1 MIQVPFPLG
10 GGNIELSLPD
20 NTDVLGMTAPEPLS
34 DPGAAIRAALESPIA
49 SPPLGVLARKALARP
64 KGERPL
70 AVILVS
76 DNTRP
81 VPYSGESGILLPIV
95 KTLLKEGFAADDIA
109 VIAANGTHRP
119 MAEDELKVMLDAEI
133 WKLGVRVLNHNCRD
147 EKALRFLGT
156 TPGGSEVYINSLY
169 LDADLKIATGL
180 VESHFM
186 AGFSGGR
193 KSVCPGIIGE
203 KSTFIFHG
211 AAIMGHPESRD
222 LNLEGNPCHEEAL
235 ETARMAGVDFIVNVT
250 LDHSFRICGV
260 FAGGLEEAH
269 KAAAEKVKSYVG
281 IPAKGYYDIV
291 VSHGGFVGV
300 NHYQIAK
307 VAVASLGLLKKDGY
321 LIVAGNNTDAVN
333 RLGSPQYRTCLRL
346 LRQIGSEAFVRL
358 IKSPDWVFLPDQWQV
373 QMWAKLFERIPQ
385 DHFYYFSPQLDERH
399 WEELPGVNGGLL
411 LPEDRRARPGLEDV
425 PGFVASAINAA
436 TASCPDAGRAAP
448 RIAWLSDGPYGIPYQ
463 A

>member
-10 GGNIELSLPD
+10 RNIELSLPD
-20 NTDVLGMTAPEPLS
+20 KTDVFRMASPPLLS
-34 DPGAAIRAALESPIA
+34 DPEAAIKAALEEPIA
-49 SPPLGVLARKALARP
+49 SPPLAALARKALSRP

-81 VPYSGESGILLPIV
+81 VPYLGAPGILLPIV
-95 KTLLKEGFAADDIA
+95 KTLLHEGFAASAIT
-109 VIAANGTHRP
+109 VIVANGTHRL
-119 MAEDELKVMLDAEI
+119 MAEAELRAMLDAEV
-133 WKLGVRVLNHNCRD
+133 WKLGVRVLNHNSRD
-147 EKALRFLGT
+147 EKSLRFLGT
-156 TPGGSEVYINSLY
+156 TSRGSEVYINSLY

-203 KSTFIFHG
+203 RSTFVFHG
-211 AAIMGHPESRD
+211 AEIMGDAGSRD
-222 LNLEGNPCHEEAL
+222 LNLEGNPCHEESL

-250 LDHSFRICGV
+250 LDHSFRITGV
-260 FAGGLEEAH
+260 FAGELEAAH
-269 KAAAEKVKSYVG
+269 RAAAEKVKDYVG

-307 VAVASLGLLKKDGY
+307 TAVASLGLLKKDGY

-333 RLGSPQYRTCLRL
+333 RLGSLQYRTCLQL
-346 LRQIGSEAFVRL
+346 LRHLGPEAFVRL

-385 DHFYYFSPQLDERH
+385 DHFYYFAPQLDERH
-399 WEELPGVNGGLL
+399 
-411 LPEDRRARPGLEDV
+411 
-425 PGFVASAINAA
+425 
-436 TASCPDAGRAAP
+436 
-448 RIAWLSDGPYGIPYQ
+448 
-463 A
+463 